1 MKNIKF
7 KITTIFFALSLLNIS
22 TNIYAMKNKSSVYT
36 HKNKLESFLEK
47 TKKIIEDL
55 DNNFICEKK
64 EKKKINEEFNEIKRI
79 YTNCGNKNFKQIEE
93 NIKKINQGHKKIDV
107 NKNKNT
113 TQKEKLEKINKNLED
128 MLKNNIIDKKELDKK
143 CSEFDKCLNEK
154 SNGNNDNL
162 VILILENIGKLNK
175 KIEEN
180 TKKININKNTTQ
192 KEKLESINKNLEDML
207 KNNIIDKKEL
217 EKQETQFYDC
227 LSANSNENNNNIANK
242 ILENI
247 DKLNKKIEENTKK
260 INQDN
265 DKININ
271 KNTTQK
277 EKLKEINKNLE
288 DMPKNNII
296 DKKELEKQDA
306 QLKENKKTNEIKKA
320 EKPTKKINSLKEYLE
335 YDGENE
341 NLIKELEKY
350 NDIFKEHVNKISS
363 KDYNKNLHK
372 TDIKTFKKQKNEFI
386 NFLYNNIIKKQ
397 IKNSVISKLK
407 AKIYGNIT
415 LFENAIKN
423 VNYEIENENLINE
436 FEKYNNI
443 FKKYIKEFNPTN
455 FDIKLYEQ
463 NKKTFEN
470 QKNNFSVFLN
480 KYIDENIEN
489 DRIDE
494 MKTKICDNI
503 SIFENIIEDI
513 NYEIENENLIN
524 ELEKYNNIFK
534 EYIEKVSSKNF
545 DIKLYEPNKKIFKDQ
560 KNNFSIFLNKYI
572 NKNIENDRIDEMKTK
587 ICDNISIAEKINKN
601 IDSEI
606 QNNIKNKT
614 SKNIEPFLF
623 YFKTMLEEYKK
634 TFEKHYNDSETIL
647 KNLCD
652 NSNNHENLKN
662 IFNNLKKIEDEF
674 MFKRFKYNILKNKN
688 TTQKEKLE
696 SINKNLED
704 MLKNNI
710 IDETELE
717 KQKNQFYGCLN
728 ENSNENNNTIANKI
742 LENID
747 KLNKKIN
754 NNKIKVK
761 EPIITEKK
769 EITPSDDN
777 ILSEI
782 DRKIESIEK
791 NISDGYNNVISKIL
805 EIYIE
810 KFTDSLESLEKIFKN
825 ENLDIDK
832 IKDRKKFEKELIKT
846 FIEYNNFL
854 YKNKIRFNDEINEK
868 YIDKINELI
877 EKSTEFIKKNK
888 PKKN

>member
-7 KITTIFFALSLLNIS
+7 KITTFFFALSLLNIS
-22 TNIYAMKNKSSVYT
+22 TNIYAMKNKSSVYGY
-36 HKNKLESFLEK
+36 KNKLESFLKK

-55 DNNFICEKK
+55 DNNFTCEKK
-64 EKKKINEEFNEIKRI
+64 ELRKINEEFNEIKRT
-79 YTNCGNKNFKQIEE
+79 YENCGNKTFKQIEE
-93 NIKKINQGHKKIDV
+93 NIKKINQGHNKIDV

-154 SNGNNDNL
+154 SNENNDNL

-192 KEKLESINKNLEDML
+192 KEKLKEINKNLEDML

-277 EKLKEINKNLE
+277 EKLKSINKNLE

-306 QLKENKKTNEIKKA
+306 QIKENKKTDEIINP

-350 NDIFKEHVNKISS
+350 NDIFEKHVNKISS

-372 TDIKTFKKQKNEFI
+372 TDIKTFRKQKNEFI

-423 VNYEIENENLINE
+423 VNFEIENENLINE

-560 KNNFSIFLNKYI
+560 KNNFSVFLNKYI
-572 NKNIENDRIDEMKTK
+572 NKSIENDRIDEMKTK
-587 ICDNISIAEKINKN
+587 IYDSISLAEKINKN

-662 IFNNLKKIEDEF
+662 IFNNLKEIEDEF

-717 KQKNQFYGCLN
+717 KQETQFYDCLSA
-728 ENSNENNNTIANKI
+728 NSNENNNTIANKI

-761 EPIITEKK
+761 EPIFTEKK

-791 NISDGYNNVISKIL
+791 NINDAYNNVISKIL

-810 KFTDSLESLEKIFKN
+810 KFNDSLESLEKIFKN
-825 ENLDIDK
+825 ENLDINK
-832 IKDRKKFEKELIKT
+832 IEDRKKFEKELIKT

-854 YKNKIRFNDEINEK
+854 YKNKIKFNDEINEK

-877 EKSTEFIKKNK
+877 EKSTEFIKKK
-888 PKKN
+888 